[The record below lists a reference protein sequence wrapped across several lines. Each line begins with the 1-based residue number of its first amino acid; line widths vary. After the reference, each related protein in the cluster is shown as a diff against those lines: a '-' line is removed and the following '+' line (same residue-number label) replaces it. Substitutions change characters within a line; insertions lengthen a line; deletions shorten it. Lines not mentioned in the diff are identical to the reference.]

1 LPERPEALYGW
12 SMNDAI
18 REQLSAFVDGE
29 LPENEAE
36 LLLRRMSQDVELR
49 QDVAEYLAMGRL
61 MRSEPGLARADRLH
75 ERIASA
81 IDEKPA
87 DAGDNAGALQASRA
101 IRPLAGI
108 AVAAT
113 VALVAIFALQQT
125 TGVDEPA
132 SEAPVP
138 LASDITPGPVVPSI
152 DAQQER
158 QQQYFRN
165 HADSSSQL
173 GANSMISRVVTLRFS
188 EEVVEDPEVDETD
201 DVDEATETPTQP

>member
-1 LPERPEALYGW
+1 
-12 SMNDAI
+12 MNDAI

-49 QDVAEYLAMGRL
+49 QDVAEYLAIGRL
-61 MRSEPGLARADRLH
+61 MRSEPGLAGADRLH
-75 ERIASA
+75 ERIAAA

-87 DAGDNAGALQASRA
+87 DAGDGTGAVKASRA
-101 IRPLAGI
+101 IRPLAGV

-113 VALVAIFALQQT
+113 VALVAIIALQQS
-125 TGVDEPA
+125 TGIDELPDDT
-132 SEAPVP
+132 SLV
-138 LASDITPGPVVPSI
+138 SDNTPGDVVPSI

-158 QQQYFRN
+158 QRQYFRK

-173 GANSMISRVVTLRFS
+173 GANGMISRVVTLRFS
-188 EEVVEDPEVDETD
+188 EELVENPEVDETD
-201 DVDEATETPTQP
+201 ELDAAAEMPTQP

>member
-1 LPERPEALYGW
+1 
-12 SMNDAI
+12 MNDAI

-49 QDVAEYLAMGRL
+49 QDVAEYLAIGRL
-61 MRSEPGLARADRLH
+61 MRSESGLAGADRLH
-75 ERIASA
+75 ERIAAA

-87 DAGDNAGALQASRA
+87 DAGDNAGAMKVSRA
-101 IRPLAGI
+101 IRPLAGAAI
-108 AVAAT
+108 AAT

-125 TGVDEPA
+125 TGIDELA
-132 SEAPVP
+132 NETPVP
-138 LASDITPGPVVPSI
+138 LASDNTPGDVVPSI
-152 DAQQER
+152 DEQQER
-158 QQQYFRN
+158 QRQYFRN
-165 HADSSSQL
+165 HAESSSQL

-201 DVDEATETPTQP
+201 EVDEATEILTQP